1 MEDDRI
7 VELLWAR
14 SEQAIEELSTK
25 YQRLCMQI
33 ARGVLNNEQDA
44 EECVNDAYLAV
55 WNTVPPQRPDPL
67 RAYVCRITKNLALA
81 GYRRNSAKKRNSQ
94 YDLALDELLEVV
106 GQTESVEEA
115 SDARELADALN
126 AFLGRLAY
134 RDRCLFVRRYWF
146 SESVAELASTFGMR
160 AHAVSV
166 RLFRIREK
174 LKKHLHQRGI
184 SI

>member
-1 MEDDRI
+1 MEDNRI

-14 SEQAIEELSTK
+14 SEQAMEEIAIK

-33 ARGVLNNEQDA
+33 AHNVLGNEQDA
-44 EECVNDAYLAV
+44 EECVNDTYLAI
-55 WNTVPPQRPDPL
+55 WNTVPPQRPSPL
-67 RAYVCRITKNLALA
+67 RAYVCRITRNLALA
-81 GYRRNSAKKRNSQ
+81 KHRKRSAKKRNSQ
-94 YDLALDELLEVV
+94 YDLALDELVDVV
-106 GQTESVEEA
+106 GQTDGVEEA
-115 SDARELADALN
+115 SDARELADAIN
-126 AFLGRLAY
+126 AFLGTLEY

-146 SESVAELASTFGMR
+146 SESVGELASTFGMR

-174 LKKHLHQRGI
+174 LKKDLDQRGI